1 MRWTLLEDIQL
12 LILVRQHF
20 MALIK
25 QSWLDASSPFS
36 QQLHAAFN
44 SPHRDVAALL
54 YRLKDAKIL
63 QLASRPTGNAEQQ
76 RFKCLLQD
84 DKALY
89 DYSATFPTLR
99 APQHATIIEEVRK
112 QFTTS
117 DPLLSVAITVS
128 KIATT
133 LSLHPFQVEKILIEN
148 NLLLVNSYRQLER
161 YESHTSLSLELGEQ
175 IKKQTPPVEL
185 IHQIN
190 TCRDRASEFYQVH
203 ARDGAEVIFNSDGTG
218 FGKSYG
224 VIQSYVEYLEDF
236 ASTQLLSG
244 LFPEGGY
251 TNLLFMSPHKSQI
264 DLDKH
269 QKERIIAAG
278 GELICVVSR
287 LDTADLNFIDWA
299 TGLTNRE
306 RYSQWCKG
314 AKSSGY
320 IGSEMRQLNDI
331 IKSIDYCEAKIELQA
346 RFGTHE
352 AIIEKEMLEEQLKNH
367 RHRLRSTL
375 ESACKKLF
383 EAESTASSV
392 QEYIRLG
399 IEARHKRAQKT
410 VQMRAKGKTTCEMGT
425 YEVYLEIIK
434 QVLPF
439 EVCRYRPSVLLMTT
453 NKFDTSTYRLRPR
466 LRGEG
471 VRLEPVSFDFLI
483 GGKLKPKEPQ
493 ISTMAGKLHGEQVN
507 YLRDEHFKLN
517 KDCPFRHNN
526 IRFSVVIDELHE
538 AYTRLEES
546 CHIALV
552 KQENNLAHVFSVTG
566 RIYNAVLSL
575 ERREKPSET
584 QTTFEQ
590 EKVKF
595 INVIRELLADKCE
608 LSAGTSL
615 DSVLAMFRDQLGAFE
630 VNSDAADRIVSITRN
645 VFSFNAKM
653 YVNEEGLKRIR
664 LRHSEGDITRIELY
678 YEVEGDL
685 NDTNPTLHDM
695 FQLISAILAACA
707 QINNA
712 HFKRWVKNGGQE
724 NASSQNTPLAQFV
737 DAANS
742 VAGEVRHIFDRTT
755 DTNLLIDHFYTY
767 LQPKTVFTM
776 TPVAELNYVNKGAER
791 TIILA
796 FKMDLVK
803 ELPEAMLLRLL
814 IGTNNKVLGLS
825 ATSGFTHTKNGNF
838 NRHFLQRYAQDFE
851 YQLVEREP
859 SDIGLLKE
867 LRDLRAR
874 IRSVDFKEFDAE
886 KNTLTDTYE
895 QSPEFKAVYDD
906 FMKVLQGPLEYSVSN
921 KFKKRQYHRELEAL
935 LLAAYEGKNSLILSL
950 SGDFK
955 RAFVKTYRLHQTA
968 WRHLYGMSSKC
979 DAKHDNRHDQILTFT
994 PFKGRSTIHLVFFD
1008 ASLAKVT
1015 DIKQEAY
1022 IQDSNLVLVF
1032 MSTYKSAGTGLNY
1045 FVRYL
1050 EDKVEGKAND
1060 TGVPCLEV
1068 DFQRLILI
1076 NSSFYSEVIGGSVHL
1091 NTLPN
1096 YVSLLKHLAD
1106 DLADHKMAK
1115 FCVNFAQGDNYR
1127 LLMAE
1132 HNMSLFKVIVQAI
1145 GRIERRDTLLNTEI
1159 FLPSDLLHNVAFQ
1172 FAGLSE
1178 DANNKVVLESMSLL
1192 NYRLKE
1198 LCERLSSSH
1207 SFSCHE
1213 QRKQFEETILNQG
1226 QRIDA
1231 VHKRILKT
1239 NWINRVRSGDFKYLE
1254 LCNLFRDPDSF
1265 ANPKRWLEKLQANP
1279 LYAANKQMQ
1288 AIHDSLFIS
1297 PQQGEQRILL
1307 CHKRGA
1313 DGLTHKDYSA
1323 LSDLAGGACEYRPER
1338 SIFMQYNKHIDFT
1351 RGNLVSELFSDCD
1364 NMQKEAFADLIPH
1377 PKLVPLLKGNLGEY
1391 LFDKVL
1397 AHYKVQPL
1405 TDMEVF
1411 ERLGPVVYE
1420 FFDRFI
1426 EVGDDLLCIDV
1437 KRWATKLDDKRRAE
1451 DTLEKSDK
1459 KIDQIKTIANQTA
1472 DTEGQSEINKASA
1485 GRYQCIKF
1493 VYLNAA
1499 YSQNPNNLMWEENAE
1514 HSVHYLNLLQA
1525 NHQYYQPLD
1534 RERQRHLEKSKLKI
1548 TLQINPR
1555 LHFLLGVTA
1564 PTH

>member
-20 MALIK
+20 TSLIK
-25 QSWLDASSPFS
+25 QSWLDINSPVI
-36 QQLHAAFN
+36 QQLHATFN
-44 SPHRDVAALL
+44 SPYRDVAALL
-54 YRLKDAKIL
+54 YRLKEAKIL
-63 QLASRPTGNAEQQ
+63 QFASRPTGNVEQQ

-89 DYSATFPTLR
+89 DYSVTFPTLR
-99 APQHATIIEEVRK
+99 APLPPALIEEAIK
-112 QFTTS
+112 CFTAS
-117 DPLLSVAITVS
+117 DLLLSVADTV
-128 KIATT
+128 KEIAAI
-133 LSLHPFQVEKILIEN
+133 LSLDPFQVEKILIEN
-148 NLLLVNSYRQLER
+148 NLLVVNSYRQLEA
-161 YESHTSLSLELGEQ
+161 YKPHACNGLELSEP
-175 IKKQTPPVEL
+175 IKKQTPPAEI

-190 TCRDRASEFYQVH
+190 ACRERTSEFYQVH
-203 ARDGAEVIFNSDGTG
+203 ARDGAEVIFSSDGTG

-236 ASTQLLSG
+236 ADTQILSG
-244 LFPEGGY
+244 LFPEGGF

-269 QKERIIAAG
+269 QIERIIAAG

-287 LDTADLNFIDWA
+287 QDTADLDFIDWA

-306 RYSQWCKG
+306 RYSQWCEG
-314 AKSSGY
+314 AKTSGY
-320 IGSEMRQLNDI
+320 IGSEMRQLYDI
-331 IKSIDYCEAKIELQA
+331 IKSIDYCQAQIELQA

-352 AIIEKEMLEEQLKNH
+352 AISEKEMLEEQLKNH
-367 RHRLRSTL
+367 RHRLRSAL
-375 ESACKKLF
+375 ELACKKLF
-383 EAESTASSV
+383 ETEDTATTSV

-399 IEARHKRAQKT
+399 VEARHKRAN
-410 VQMRAKGKTTCEMGT
+410 GKSALKMGV

-453 NKFDTSTYRLRPR
+453 NKFDTSTYRLRPCQ
-466 LRGEG
+466 RGEG
-471 VRLEPVSFDFLI
+471 MRLEPISFDLLI
-483 GGKLKPKEPQ
+483 GGKLKPKDPQ
-493 ISTMAGKLHGEQVN
+493 ISTMAGKPHGEQVN

-517 KDCPFRHNN
+517 KDCPFRQNN
-526 IRFSVVIDELHE
+526 IRFSLVIDELHE

-546 CHIALV
+546 CHVTLV
-552 KQENNLAHVFSVTG
+552 KQDNNLAHVFSVTG

-575 ERREKPSET
+575 ERRKKPFET

-595 INVIRELLADKCE
+595 ITAIRELLADKCE
-608 LSAGTSL
+608 LSTGTSL

-664 LRHSEGDITRIELY
+664 LRHSEDDITRIELY
-678 YEVEGDL
+678 YEVEGDTS
-685 NDTNPTLHDM
+685 DTNPTLHDI

-707 QINNA
+707 QINNP

-724 NASSQNTPLAQFV
+724 SASSQNTPLGQFV

-742 VAGEVRHIFDRTT
+742 VAGEVRHVFDRTT
-755 DTNLLIDHFYTY
+755 DANLLIDHFYTY

-796 FKMDLVK
+796 FEMDLVK

-825 ATSGFTHTKNGNF
+825 ATSGFTPTKNGNF

-851 YQLVEREP
+851 YQVITREP
-859 SDIGLLKE
+859 SDISLLKE
-867 LRDLRAR
+867 LRDLRAH
-874 IRSVDFKEFDAE
+874 IRSVDFIAFDAE
-886 KNTLTDTYE
+886 KHRLTNTYE
-895 QSPEFKAVYDD
+895 KSPEFKAVYDD
-906 FMKVLQGPLEYSVSN
+906 FMHVLKGPLDYSLSN
-921 KFKKRQYHRELEAL
+921 KYKKRQYRRELEAL

-955 RAFVKTYRLHQTA
+955 RAFAKAYRLHLTA
-968 WRHLYGMSSKC
+968 WRQHYGMSSKC
-979 DAKHDNRHDQILTFT
+979 DERYDKRHDQILTFT

-1008 ASLAKVT
+1008 SSLAKTT
-1015 DIKQEAY
+1015 DIKQETY
-1022 IQDSNLVLVF
+1022 IQDSNSVLVF

-1050 EDKVEGKAND
+1050 KDKLKGEACNIN
-1060 TGVPCLEV
+1060 TPCLEV
-1068 DFQRLILI
+1068 DFQRLVLI
-1076 NSSFYSEVIGGSVHL
+1076 NSSFYSEVIGSDFHL

-1096 YVSLLKHLAD
+1096 YVSVLKHLAD
-1106 DLADHKMAK
+1106 DLADHKMAE
-1115 FCVNFAQGDNYR
+1115 FSVNFAQGDNYR

-1132 HNMSLFKVIVQAI
+1132 HSMSLFKVIVQAV
-1145 GRIERRDTLLNTEI
+1145 GRIERRDTLLNTQI
-1159 FLPSDLLHNVAFQ
+1159 FLPSDVLHNVAFQ

-1178 DANNKVVLESMSLL
+1178 DTSNEVVLESMSLL

-1198 LCERLSSSH
+1198 FCERLSSSH
-1207 SFSCHE
+1207 SFSCHK
-1213 QRKQFEETILNQG
+1213 QRKQFEETIVNQG

-1239 NWINRVRSGDFKYLE
+1239 DWINRVRGGDFEYLA

-1265 ANPKRWLEKLQANP
+1265 ANPQRWLEKLQANP

-1297 PQQGEQRILL
+1297 PQQGEQRIML

-1313 DGLTHKDYSA
+1313 DGLAHKDYSA
-1323 LSDLAGGACEYRPER
+1323 LSDLAGGAREYRPEL
-1338 SIFMQYNKHIDFT
+1338 SIFMQYNKYVDFS
-1351 RGNLVSELFSDCD
+1351 RGNLVGELFNDCD
-1364 NMQKEAFADLIPH
+1364 NLQKEAFADLVPH

-1397 AHYKVQPL
+1397 THYKVQPL

-1437 KRWATKLDDKRRAE
+1437 KRWATKLDDKTRAE

-1459 KIDQIKTIANQTA
+1459 KIDQIRTIANLTA
-1472 DTEGQSEINKASA
+1472 DTEGQSKISEASA
-1485 GRYQCIKF
+1485 GCYQRIKF
-1493 VYLNAA
+1493 IYLNLA
-1499 YSQNPNNLMWEENAE
+1499 YSQNPNNLMWEENVE

-1525 NHQYYQPLD
+1525 NHQYYQPFD
-1534 RERQRHLEKSKLKI
+1534 RERQRRLEKSKLKI

-1555 LHFLLGVTA
+1555 LHSLLGVTA
-1564 PTH
+1564 LTH